1 MYWCLCACGIFRY
14 STVLTIHLFACFF
27 LVRSDVNVNFDV
39 IFGPAYKGIPLGAI
53 VSSALYAQYGVNV
66 DFTYNRKEIKDHGE
80 GGQLV
85 GASMSNK
92 RVLIID
98 DVITAG
104 TAIRESYD
112 ILTSVNAIPMGVVI
126 ALDRAEVRSIDD
138 PMSAVQ
144 AVERDLSIPVVS
156 IITLVELQHFLE
168 GQPSDEYDTST
179 LQSVVDYRK
188 EYGAL

>member
-1 MYWCLCACGIFRY
+1 M
-14 STVLTIHLFACFF
+14 
-27 LVRSDVNVNFDV
+27 NFDV

-53 VSSALYAQYGVNV
+53 VSSALYSQYGVNV
-66 DFTYNRKEIKDHGE
+66 DFTYNRKEVKDHGE

-85 GASMSNK
+85 GASLSRQ

-112 ILTSVNAIPMGVVI
+112 LLTSVNAIPMGVVI
-126 ALDRAEVRSIDD
+126 ALDRAEIRSIDD
-138 PMSAVQ
+138 PLSAVQ
-144 AVERDLSIPVVS
+144 AVERDLSVPVVS

-168 GQPSDEYDTST
+168 KQPSDVYDSST
-179 LQSVVDYRK
+179 LQSVIDYRK
-188 EYGAL
+188 DYGAL

>member
-1 MYWCLCACGIFRY
+1 
-14 STVLTIHLFACFF
+14 
-27 LVRSDVNVNFDV
+27 
-39 IFGPAYKGIPLGAI
+39 
-53 VSSALYAQYGVNV
+53 
-66 DFTYNRKEIKDHGE
+66 
-80 GGQLV
+80 
-85 GASMSNK
+85 
-92 RVLIID
+92 
-98 DVITAG
+98 
-104 TAIRESYD
+104 
-112 ILTSVNAIPMGVVI
+112 MGVVI

>member
-1 MYWCLCACGIFRY
+1 MI
-14 STVLTIHLFACFF
+14 
-27 LVRSDVNVNFDV
+27 RSDVNVNFDV

-53 VSSALYAQYGVNV
+53 VSSALYSQYGVNV
-66 DFTYNRKEIKDHGE
+66 DFTYNRKEVKDHGE

-85 GASMSNK
+85 GASLSQK

-112 ILTSVNAIPMGVVI
+112 LLTAVNAIPMGVVI
-126 ALDRAEVRSIDD
+126 ALDRAEIRSMDD
-138 PMSAVQ
+138 PLSAVQ
-144 AVERDLSIPVVS
+144 AVERDLSLPVVS

-168 GQPSDEYDTST
+168 EQPSDVYDTST
-179 LQSVVDYRK
+179 LQSVIVYRK

>member
-1 MYWCLCACGIFRY
+1 MCVWYFSLLHSTNYPLVCLF
-14 STVLTIHLFACFF
+14 S